1 MSIRITK
8 MHALGNDFVVLDAV
22 RQKIPVTKKWIQALS
37 DRHRGVGCDQ
47 VLMLTTAQNKKADF
61 GYRIFNAD
69 GGEVF
74 QCGNGARCIGLF
86 ISQEKLSD
94 KKIIYLE
101 TKHDVMRVNL
111 MNDHEVQ
118 VDIAIPNFNPSSLPF
133 KTTEKKSPYH
143 LQLKNHAIEFD
154 VVSVGNPHCV
164 LQREQLSQSEIIA
177 IGQAL
182 NQHAAFPEGINVGFV
197 KIISRNHIELCVYE
211 RGVGITQACGSGAC
225 AAVAVGCHRGD
236 LDRAVTVQQAGGDV
250 RVSWPSQ
257 DAPIQLCGSAT
268 RVFDSVVDHF
278 EK

>member
-22 RQKIPVTKKWIQALS
+22 RQKINPAKKWIQELS

-47 VLMLTTAQNKKADF
+47 ALMITTPQNKKADF

-69 GGEVF
+69 GNEVF
-74 QCGNGARCIGLF
+74 QCGNGARCVGLF

-101 TKHDVMRVNL
+101 TSRDIMRVNL
-111 MNDHEVQ
+111 INNDEVQ

-133 KTTEKKSPYH
+133 KATEKKSPYH

-164 LQREQLSQSEIIA
+164 LQRDNLSQADVIE
-177 IGQAL
+177 IGQGL
-182 NQHAAFPEGINVGFV
+182 NHHVAFPEGVNVGFV
-197 KIISRNHIELCVYE
+197 KIVSRNHIELCVYE
-211 RGVGITQACGSGAC
+211 RGVGITLACGSGAC
-225 AAVAVGCHRGD
+225 AAVAVGCRHEY
-236 LDRAVTVQQAGGDV
+236 LDTAVTVTQSGGDV
-250 RVSWPSQ
+250 RVSWSSQ
-257 DAPIQLCGSAT
+257 DAPIQLSGSAT
-268 RVFDSVVDHF
+268 RVFDTVVDHF